1 MNLFRVLILSDI
13 HIGKESDL
21 EVKSRITSALPEL
34 PAESHP
40 FEALKV
46 FLKNY
51 KIDLIL
57 NVGDLTEKGYRA
69 GWNLG
74 IRMLRELSLIHRCKL
89 ISVPG
94 NHDYCFEEGV
104 ANPDLLLK
112 NTLNYP
118 TDQESLNNKFWS
130 DGFCLYE
137 VDSLCVLLCN
147 SEHHLQNKE
156 DLKKSSSFDD
166 ILIRRI
172 SNSLTDIK
180 SNKTKIAIMHH
191 HITQL
196 SDYYGNIPTN
206 DIIEKGDKLLEVL
219 KGNEF
224 LCVIHGHKHLP
235 RFMEWNQLPI
245 LACGSFSSLENIT
258 VAGVPNCFH
267 ILDIINDG
275 NVQTGSISTFRYLN
289 KEGWAPLEDSKSKI
303 KGTIGLGYS
312 LNENNAIGKL
322 LDAFS
327 QEETLKTLST
337 QQFLDLIPEW
347 PYMKD
352 DEHNKF
358 IDNLKQKGLHLFEI
372 NEGYQLFKT
381 K

>member
-1 MNLFRVLILSDI
+1 MTQFRVLILSDI
-13 HIGKESDL
+13 HIGNERDF
-21 EVKSRITSALPEL
+21 EVKTRITSALPEV
-34 PAESHP
+34 PAENHP

-46 FLKNY
+46 FLKND

-57 NVGDLTEKGYRA
+57 NIGDLTEKGYRA

-94 NHDYCFEEGV
+94 NHDYCFEDGV
-104 ANPDLLLK
+104 ANPCFLLK
-112 NTLNYP
+112 NTWNYP

-130 DGFCLYE
+130 DGFCVYE
-137 VDSLCVLLCN
+137 LDTLCVLLCN

-166 ILIRRI
+166 NLISRI
-172 SNSLTDIK
+172 SSSLKDIQ

-196 SDYYGNIPTN
+196 SDYYGNISTN
-206 DIIEKGDKLLEVL
+206 DIIGKGDKLLEVL
-219 KGNEF
+219 KSYGF
-224 LCVIHGHKHLP
+224 MCVIHGHKHLP
-235 RFMEWNQLPI
+235 RFMEWSQLPI

-275 NVQTGSISTFRYLN
+275 NIHSGSISTFRYLN
-289 KEGWAPLEDSKSKI
+289 KEGWAPLEDTKSKI

-312 LNENNAIGKL
+312 LDGQKSIDKLMQNFPQEEKL
-322 LDAFS
+322 L
-327 QEETLKTLST
+327 TLSK
-337 QQFLDLIPEW
+337 QQFMEIIPEW

-352 DEHNKF
+352 DEHIKF
-358 IDNLKQKGLHLFEI
+358 KEELQQNGLHLFETK
-372 NEGYQLFKT
+372 EGFNLFKT